1 VTITCP
7 KCGKTSYHPEDERQR
22 YCGHCHQFHADMVQ
36 DEDRNR
42 AEFSVCQFFI
52 GGSHEYVRR
61 FVTAD
66 EAWDAF
72 VKYTTNVAA
81 RNGFVVRVIITD
93 GGDYTNAE
101 WQFGKGLT
109 YPPVENPHALGN

>member
-1 VTITCP
+1 MT
-7 KCGKTSYHPEDERQR
+7 EDE
-22 YCGHCHQFHADMVQ
+22 
-36 DEDRNR
+36 NR
-42 AEFSVCQFFI
+42 AEFSVCQFFV
-52 GGSHEYVRR
+52 GGDYEYVRR
-61 FVTAD
+61 YVTAD

-81 RNGFVVRVIITD
+81 KHGLVVRVIITD

-109 YPPVENPHALGN
+109 YPPVANPHALGN